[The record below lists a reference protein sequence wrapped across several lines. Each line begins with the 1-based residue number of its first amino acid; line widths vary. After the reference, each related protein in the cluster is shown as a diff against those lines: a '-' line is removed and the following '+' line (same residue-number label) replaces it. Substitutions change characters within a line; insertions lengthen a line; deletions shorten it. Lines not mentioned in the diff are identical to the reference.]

1 MELKFQFVLIRKL
14 MEIYSQL
21 SMDAKFSEMKS
32 KLSELE
38 N

>member
-1 MELKFQFVLIRKL
+1 